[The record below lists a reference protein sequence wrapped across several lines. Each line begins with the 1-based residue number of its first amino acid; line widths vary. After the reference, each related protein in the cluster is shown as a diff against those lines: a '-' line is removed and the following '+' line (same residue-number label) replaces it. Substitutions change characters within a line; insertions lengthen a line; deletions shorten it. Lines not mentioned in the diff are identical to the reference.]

1 MTSRDLLVGMSDDHE
16 TAAELGIGFG
26 ETVYSEEGVALG
38 TIRGFDEHG
47 FYVTQEEGI
56 EALSSEHVTPGLSG
70 EGELMWRCWSCG
82 EMGELED
89 IPEECPNC
97 GAPKEDI
104 YYWVED

>member
-1 MTSRDLLVGMSDDHE
+1 MADDHE
-16 TAAELGIGFG
+16 SAQDLGIGFG

-56 EALSSEHVTPGLSG
+56 ESLSSEHVTPGLSG
-70 EGELMWRCWSCG
+70 EGELMWRCWNCG
-82 EMGELED
+82 EMGELEE